1 MIGMNKK
8 DDKMKN
14 ILITGGAGFI
24 GSSLADK
31 LLSLGYNVIVMDNF
45 NDYYNPEIKHKN
57 IESALQKPNYK
68 LYTGDIEKTDDVE
81 KVFAEN
87 KIDSIV
93 HLAARAGVRPSIES
107 PLAYAMTNIIGTINI
122 LEMMKKYG
130 VKRMSMASSS
140 SVYGNCKADKFSEDL
155 KVTEPISPYAATKS
169 ADEQICYTYHHL
181 YDLEIYMLRFF
192 TVFGP
197 RQRPDLA
204 INKFTKLIMDDKPI
218 DMYGDGSTMRDY
230 TYIDDI
236 IDGIISSLNYDQ
248 TKYEIFNLGGGSPVT
263 LKEMISTIEEVLDK
277 KAKINQLPM
286 QPGDVDKT
294 VSDISKAQ
302 RLLNYHPNTS
312 FKDGVRKFIEW
323 KKDLNNVK

>member
-1 MIGMNKK
+1 MSTSST
-8 DDKMKN
+8 

-31 LLSLGYNVIVMDNF
+31 LLTLGHQVIVIDNF
-45 NDYYNPEIKHKN
+45 SDYYNPAIKRKN
-57 IESALQKPNYK
+57 IENALQSPNYK
-68 LYTGDIEKTDDVE
+68 LYEGNIEKPEDLE
-81 KVFAEN
+81 KVFSEN
-87 KIDSIV
+87 KIDGIV
-93 HLAARAGVRPSIES
+93 HLAARAGVRPSIEA

-155 KVTEPISPYAATKS
+155 NIREPISPYAATKS

-181 YDLEIYMLRFF
+181 YGIEIYMLRFF
-192 TVFGP
+192 TVYGP

-204 INKFTKLIMDDKPI
+204 INKFTKRIMSDEPI

-236 IDGIISSLNYDQ
+236 VAGIIATLNYHQ
-248 TKYEIFNLGGGSPVT
+248 TGYEIFNLGGGSPVT
-263 LKEMISTIEEVLDK
+263 LKEMIATIEEVLGK

-294 VSDISKAQ
+294 VSDISKA
-302 RLLNYHPNTS
+302 RTLLGYHPQTS
-312 FKDGVRKFIEW
+312 FKEGIQKFVAW
-323 KKDLNNVK
+323 KNSETPGDM

>member
-1 MIGMNKK
+1 MSEIST
-8 DDKMKN
+8 

-31 LLSLGYNVIVMDNF
+31 LLALGHRVIVFDNF
-45 NDYYNPEIKHKN
+45 NDYYDPAIKQKN
-57 IESALQKPNYK
+57 VEQALQNKNYA
-68 LYTGDIEKTDDVE
+68 LYKGDIESMDDLE
-81 KVFAEN
+81 KVFSQN
-87 KIDSIV
+87 KMDAIV
-93 HLAARAGVRPSIES
+93 HLAARAGVRPSIEA

-122 LEMMKKYG
+122 LEMMKKYN

-155 KVTEPISPYAATKS
+155 NIREPISPYAATKS

-181 YDLEIYMLRFF
+181 YGLEIYMLRFF

-204 INKFTKLIMDDKPI
+204 INKFTNLIMNDKPI

-236 IDGIISSLNYDQ
+236 TDGIVASLNYHQ
-248 TKYEIFNLGGGSPVT
+248 TGYEIFNLGGGSPVT
-263 LKEMISTIEEVLDK
+263 LKQMIETIEDVLGK
-277 KAKINQLPM
+277 KATINQLPM

-294 VSDISKAQ
+294 ISDISKAQ
-302 RLLNYHPNTS
+302 NLLGYHPHTS
-312 FKDGVRKFIEW
+312 FKEGIRKFIAW
-323 KKDLNNVK
+323 KMG

>member
-1 MIGMNKK
+1 MQT
-8 DDKMKN
+8 

-24 GSSLADK
+24 GSSLADR
-31 LLSLGYNVIVMDNF
+31 LLSDGYSVTVIDNF
-45 NDYYNPEIKHKN
+45 NDYYNPEIKKQNISQALKN
-57 IESALQKPNYK
+57 SNYK
-68 LYTGDIEKTDDVE
+68 LYNGDIENISDVE
-81 KVFAEN
+81 KVFVEN
-87 KIDSIV
+87 KIDAIV
-93 HLAARAGVRPSIES
+93 HLAARAGVRPSIEA

-140 SVYGNCKADKFSEDL
+140 SVYGNCKAEKFSEDL
-155 KVTEPISPYAATKS
+155 NIREPISPYAATKS

-181 YDLEIYMLRFF
+181 YYLDIYMLRFF

-204 INKFTKLIMDDKPI
+204 INKFTRLIMSDKPI

-236 IDGIISSLNYDQ
+236 VDGIVATLKYHQ
-248 TKYEIFNLGGGSPVT
+248 TGYEIFNLGGGSPVT
-263 LKEMISTIEEVLDK
+263 LSEMIATIERVLGK
-277 KAKINQLPM
+277 KAQINKMPM

-302 RLLNYHPNTS
+302 RLLGYYPHTS
-312 FKDGVRKFIEW
+312 FEQGVRKFIEW
-323 KKDLNNVK
+323 KKHFKVDI

>member
-1 MIGMNKK
+1 MSST
-8 DDKMKN
+8 

-31 LLSLGYNVIVMDNF
+31 LLALGHQVMVFDNF
-45 NDYYNPEIKHKN
+45 NDYYDPAIKQKN
-57 IESALQKPNYK
+57 IEQALQNKNYK
-68 LYTGDIEKTDDVE
+68 LYKGDIERIADLE
-81 KVFAEN
+81 KVFSEN
-87 KIDSIV
+87 KIDAIV
-93 HLAARAGVRPSIES
+93 HLAARAGVRPSIEA

-122 LEMMKKYG
+122 LEMMKKYN

-155 KVTEPISPYAATKS
+155 NIREPISPYAATKS

-181 YDLEIYMLRFF
+181 YGMEIYMLRFF

-204 INKFTKLIMDDKPI
+204 INKFVNLIMNDKPI

-236 IDGIISSLNYDQ
+236 TDGIVASLNYHQ
-248 TKYEIFNLGGGSPVT
+248 TGYEIFNLGGGSPVT
-263 LKEMISTIEEVLDK
+263 LKEMISTIEDVLGK
-277 KAKINQLPM
+277 KAQINQLPM

-302 RLLNYHPNTS
+302 RLLGYHPHTS
-312 FKDGVRKFIEW
+312 FKEGIRKFVEW
-323 KKDLNNVK
+323 KRI

>member
-1 MIGMNKK
+1 MSETST
-8 DDKMKN
+8 

-31 LLSLGYNVIVMDNF
+31 LLSLGHRVIALDNF
-45 NDYYNPEIKHKN
+45 NDYYNPTIKHQN
-57 IESALQKPNYK
+57 IEPALQNKNYK
-68 LYTGDIEKTDDVE
+68 LYEGNIENINDLE

-87 KIDSIV
+87 KIDAIV
-93 HLAARAGVRPSIES
+93 HLAARAGVRPSIEA

-140 SVYGNCKADKFSEDL
+140 SVYGNCKAAKFSEDL
-155 KVTEPISPYAATKS
+155 NIREPISPYAATKS

-181 YDLEIYMLRFF
+181 YGLEIYMLRFF
-192 TVFGP
+192 TVYGP

-204 INKFTKLIMDDKPI
+204 INKFTNLIMSDKPI
-218 DMYGDGSTMRDY
+218 DMYGDGSSMRDY

-236 IDGIISSLNYDQ
+236 VTGIIASLNYHQ
-248 TKYEIFNLGGGSPVT
+248 TGYEIFNLGGGSPVT
-263 LKEMISTIEEVLDK
+263 LKEMISTIEEVLGK

-302 RLLNYHPNTS
+302 SLLGYHPNTS
-312 FKDGVRKFIEW
+312 FKDGIRKFIAW
-323 KKDLNNVK
+323 KNK